1 MTAPMALRNCTLLD
15 CTGADPAPRSTVL
28 VENGRITRVARGA
41 EPDLPR
47 GAEAVDCGGRTLMR
61 LSPERVL
68 RADII
73 LLLGRDA
80 ERAADIGLVW
90 NDREDQIV
98 RIIDD
103 AALRASRQAAWED
116 AFELFD
122 ADDRDRTPH
131 RLYA

>member
-1 MTAPMALRNCTLLD
+1 MNRLLTQDWHAPPVNAAMISAVLD
-15 CTGADPAPRSTVL
+15 FADIHR
-28 VENGRITRVARGA
+28 
-41 EPDLPR
+41 DL
-47 GAEAVDCGGRTLMR
+47 GGGRTLLR

-80 ERAADIGLVW
+80 ERAVDIGLVW

-122 ADDRDRTPH
+122 TDDRDSAPQ

>member
-1 MTAPMALRNCTLLD
+1 MTRLAPQDWHVTPVNAAMISAVLD
-15 CTGADPAPRSTVL
+15 FADIHR
-28 VENGRITRVARGA
+28 
-41 EPDLPR
+41 DL
-47 GAEAVDCGGRTLMR
+47 GGGRTLMR

-80 ERAADIGLVW
+80 ERASDIGLVW

-103 AALRASRQAAWED
+103 AALRASRRATWEE
-116 AFELFD
+116 AFDLFD
-122 ADDRDRTPH
+122 TDERDVAPQ
-131 RLYA
+131 RLCA

>member
-1 MTAPMALRNCTLLD
+1 MNRLFSERLAAQDWHAAPVNAAMISAVLD
-15 CTGADPAPRSTVL
+15 FADIHR
-28 VENGRITRVARGA
+28 
-41 EPDLPR
+41 DL
-47 GAEAVDCGGRTLMR
+47 GGGRTLMR

-90 NDREDQIV
+90 NDREDQLV
-98 RIIDD
+98 RVIDD
-103 AALRASRQAAWED
+103 ATLRASRLAAWEE

-122 ADDRDRTPH
+122 TDDRDPAPQ
-131 RLYA
+131 RLCA

>member
-1 MTAPMALRNCTLLD
+1 MHRLLSERLATQD
-15 CTGADPAPRSTVL
+15 WHTTPVNAAMISAVLDFADIHR
-28 VENGRITRVARGA
+28 
-41 EPDLPR
+41 DL
-47 GAEAVDCGGRTLMR
+47 GGGRTLMR

-80 ERAADIGLVW
+80 ERAVDIGLVW

-98 RIIDD
+98 RVIDD
-103 AALRASRQAAWED
+103 AASRASRQAAWEE
-116 AFELFD
+116 AFDLFD
-122 ADDRDRTPH
+122 TDDRDPAPQ

>member
-1 MTAPMALRNCTLLD
+1 MNRLACQDWHTAPVSAAMISAVLD
-15 CTGADPAPRSTVL
+15 FADIHR
-28 VENGRITRVARGA
+28 
-41 EPDLPR
+41 DL
-47 GAEAVDCGGRTLMR
+47 GGGRTLLK

-80 ERAADIGLVW
+80 ERATDVGLVW

-98 RIIDD
+98 RVIDD
-103 AALRASRQAAWED
+103 ADLRASRQAAWED
-116 AFELFD
+116 AFDLFD
-122 ADDRDRTPH
+122 RDDRDPAPQ

>member
-1 MTAPMALRNCTLLD
+1 MTRLLTQAHLLTQD
-15 CTGADPAPRSTVL
+15 WHVVPVSAAMISAVLAFADIHR
-28 VENGRITRVARGA
+28 
-41 EPDLPR
+41 DL
-47 GAEAVDCGGRTLMR
+47 GGGRTLMR

-68 RADII
+68 RPDII

-103 AALRASRQAAWED
+103 AALRASRQAAWEE
-116 AFELFD
+116 AFDLFE
-122 ADDRDRTPH
+122 ADDRDLAPQ
-131 RLYA
+131 RLCA